1 MTNFQEI
8 MNKFQVNGE
17 VTDVHP
23 LGHGH
28 VNHTFEVVCGG
39 EHYVVQ
45 EINHILFKYPVE
57 VVNNQFLV
65 TEYLRGKIAAD
76 GGEPNRETLT
86 FLRTKDENQL
96 LQTEDG
102 AYYRVYRMIEQ
113 GIEAT
118 KPASREEV
126 YEAAAVVGLF
136 QHRLIGFD
144 ETQLSYTFPRMH
156 DMHKCIRRL
165 LDALRAD
172 ICSRTADCQEQIRF
186 VLDRSEQ
193 LHEISAGLESG
204 KIPRRVA
211 HNDAGYTNVLVDEKT
226 GKAICM
232 LDLDTVMP
240 GSSLY
245 DFGELVRAGA
255 ATVTEYDKT
264 GDVELN
270 LDFYRAT
277 LEGYLKYMGHHLTT
291 REKELLSYSVWLMAM
306 EKGIN
311 FLTDYLEGDRNIYD
325 FSEEKQ
331 NLYAAVNQF
340 YLVLDIEDKMEQM
353 QEIVTEVQMSL

>member
-8 MNKFQVNGE
+8 MNKFQVEGE
-17 VTDVHP
+17 VTEVKP

-28 VNHTFEVVCGG
+28 VNHTFEVICGG
-39 EHYVVQ
+39 KHYVLQ

-57 VVNNQFLV
+57 VVNNQFLI
-65 TEYLRGKIAAD
+65 TEYLREKIAAD
-76 GGEPNRETLT
+76 GGDPKRETLT
-86 FLRTKDENQL
+86 FIRTEAENQL

-102 AYYRVYRMIEQ
+102 AYYRLYRMVED
-113 GIEAT
+113 GIEASKPST
-118 KPASREEV
+118 KEEV

-144 ETQLSYTFPRMH
+144 ESQLSYTFPRMH
-156 DMHKCIRRL
+156 DMQSCVRRL

-211 HNDAGYTNVLVDEKT
+211 HNDAGYSNVLLDAETK
-226 GKAICM
+226 KAICM

-255 ATVTEYDKT
+255 ASVTELDKT

-270 LDFYRAT
+270 LTFYRET
-277 LEGYLKYMGHHLTT
+277 LEGYLTYMNHHLTK

-306 EKGIN
+306 EKGMI

-325 FSEEKQ
+325 FSDEKQ

-353 QEIVTEVQMSL
+353 QQIVTEVQMSL

>member
-1 MTNFQEI
+1 MQSC
-8 MNKFQVNGE
+8 V
-17 VTDVHP
+17 
-23 LGHGH
+23 
-28 VNHTFEVVCGG
+28 
-39 EHYVVQ
+39 
-45 EINHILFKYPVE
+45 
-57 VVNNQFLV
+57 
-65 TEYLRGKIAAD
+65 
-76 GGEPNRETLT
+76 
-86 FLRTKDENQL
+86 
-96 LQTEDG
+96 
-102 AYYRVYRMIEQ
+102 
-113 GIEAT
+113 
-118 KPASREEV
+118 
-126 YEAAAVVGLF
+126 
-136 QHRLIGFD
+136 
-144 ETQLSYTFPRMH
+144 
-156 DMHKCIRRL
+156 RRL

-211 HNDAGYTNVLVDEKT
+211 HNDAGYSNVLLDAETK
-226 GKAICM
+226 KAICM

-255 ATVTEYDKT
+255 ASVTELDKT

-270 LDFYRAT
+270 LTFYRET
-277 LEGYLKYMGHHLTT
+277 LEGYLTHMNHHLTK

-306 EKGIN
+306 EKGMN

-325 FSEEKQ
+325 FSEEKL

-340 YLVLDIEDKMEQM
+340 YLVLDIEDKIDKM